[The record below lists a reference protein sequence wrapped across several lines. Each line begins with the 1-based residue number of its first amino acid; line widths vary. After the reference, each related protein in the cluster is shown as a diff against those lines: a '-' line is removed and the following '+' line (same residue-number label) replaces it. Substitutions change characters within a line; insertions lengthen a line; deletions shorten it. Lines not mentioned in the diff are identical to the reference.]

1 MSTRRYAF
9 KYAQLRAD
17 GLCLGLQDTT
27 DLYLDPLYVPIEDDT
42 LPYLLKYYYPIPETV
57 TSFSD
62 FQGKW
67 YYDADHQNEVPEL
80 NG

>member
-1 MSTRRYAF
+1 MAARYGYQ
-9 KYAQLRAD
+9 YAIIREN
-17 GLCLGLQDTT
+17 GLCTGAQDTT
-27 DLYLDPLYVPIEDDT
+27 NYILNRLYVPISNID
-42 LPYLLKYYYPIPETV
+42 LPYGLKYYYPIPEIV

-67 YYDADHQNEVPEL
+67 YYDADHQNEVAEL